1 MKKKISQSTFK
12 DDLRRLEEISSLLDD
27 SELDLEESISLYEEG
42 IQLSKKC
49 LETLSSAELKVNE
62 LKAKIDLN
70 NDENALN

>member
-1 MKKKISQSTFK
+1 MKKKNSQSTFK
-12 DDLRRLEEISSLLDD
+12 NDLKRLEEISTLLDD

-49 LETLSSAELKVNE
+49 LEALSTAELKVNE

-70 NDENALN
+70 NDEDSLN